1 MTDGRTFRL
10 TRHRVPADS
19 PAAGE
24 RGVASIQTV
33 ITYPVVLLLVFGMV
47 QGVIYFHAQNVARS
61 VANGAVQAARL
72 ETGTVADG
80 YAEAAARL
88 DRGRDV
94 FASVDVVVE
103 RGEEVATAT
112 VVGLAPS
119 LVPGFRGLRVE
130 QTATGPVERFTPAV
144 NP

>member
-1 MTDGRTFRL
+1 M
-10 TRHRVPADS
+10 
-19 PAAGE
+19 
-24 RGVASIQTV
+24 

>member
-1 MTDGRTFRL
+1 M
-10 TRHRVPADS
+10 
-19 PAAGE
+19 
-24 RGVASIQTV
+24 
-33 ITYPVVLLLVFGMV
+33 ITYPVVLLLIFGIV

-72 ETGTVADG
+72 ENGTIADG

-94 FASVDVVVE
+94 FASVEVFVD
-103 RGEEVATAT
+103 RDEEVATAT
-112 VVGLAPS
+112 VEGLAPS

-144 NP
+144 GP